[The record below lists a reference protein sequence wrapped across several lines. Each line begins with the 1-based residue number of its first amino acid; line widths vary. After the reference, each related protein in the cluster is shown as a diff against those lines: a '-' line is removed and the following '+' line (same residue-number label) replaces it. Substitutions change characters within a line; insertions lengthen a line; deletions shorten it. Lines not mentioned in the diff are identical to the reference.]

1 MKATQIIEHINNIL
15 SEGVYD
21 PSIFKAIFMAGGGGS
36 GKGFI
41 VERVVKGLGYK
52 VVNTDDMFEF
62 LMKKGG
68 RSLDLGTYKDAE
80 GNPDP
85 SQYDPEREGGKI
97 KTNKRKTMYMKG
109 RLGLVIDGTAD
120 KFKKIK
126 AAKEYVEKF
135 GYDTYMIFVD
145 TSLEVAKARNQK
157 RDRKVPEDIVIE
169 AWELAQANKV
179 KFKALF
185 KGNMDVIDNSNILGK
200 DDGLIKVARMRVME
214 FSRLPSKHPK
224 FLTPEEE
231 KALKRQEKIKDMWI
245 KRKLDKKKE
254 GPKIIK

>member
-62 LMKKGG
+62 LMKKSGK
-68 RSLDLGTYKDAE
+68 SLDLGSYE
-80 GNPDP
+80 DP
-85 SQYDPEREGGKI
+85 TDYDPEREGGKI
-97 KTNKRKTMYMKG
+97 KTNKRKTIYMKG

-120 KFKKIK
+120 KFDKIEKAKK
-126 AAKEYVEKF
+126 YVEKF

-185 KGNMDVIDNSNILGK
+185 KGNMDVIDNSNILEK

-224 FLTPEEE
+224 SLTPEEE